1 MENFS
6 CPTGF
11 LIAQDEEGNYVP
23 FLVKVRDQEI
33 LWNNSE
39 SNFSKEFLE
48 KLKELGCNN
57 IIENPPSPSYSFEL
71 DGWNGKIESDGTISA
86 VREYRFTEIE
96 EFFVLRDKEDTLMV
110 GNEDEKYLLS
120 PGKKYYD
127 TNVSFPLRLL
137 RKGIFISTTLNTTL
151 NELKTATSNI
161 ILDDKFV
168 NGVPI
173 VDEIGLS
180 LSFMDTPTTV
190 QGDVVER
197 YTDNGISLRSS
208 CSYFNDGLVT
218 NDPCGYDEE
227 NEIFYFDNTVG
238 GLVENSSSIFVEVRG
253 TLADM
258 KIFTLDN
265 SKEIT
270 L

>member
-1 MENFS
+1 M
-6 CPTGF
+6 
-11 LIAQDEEGNYVP
+11 
-23 FLVKVRDQEI
+23 
-33 LWNNSE
+33 
-39 SNFSKEFLE
+39 
-48 KLKELGCNN
+48 
-57 IIENPPSPSYSFEL
+57 
-71 DGWNGKIESDGTISA
+71 DGWNGKIESDGKISA

-110 GNEDEKYLLS
+110 GNETEKYLLS

-127 TNVSFPLRLL
+127 TSISFPLQLL

-168 NGVPI
+168 NGIPV
-173 VDEIGLS
+173 VDKIGLS

-190 QGDVVER
+190 KRDVVER

-218 NDPCGYDEE
+218 NDPCGYDTE
-227 NEIFYFDNTVG
+227 NNVFYFDNTVDEI
-238 GLVENSSSIFVEVRG
+238 VENSSSIFVEIRG
-253 TLADM
+253 TLANM
-258 KIFTLDN
+258 EIFTIDN